1 MTPEKANEMN
11 EKAAKENGG
20 ALAFPLSI
28 QGEIHEGLTK
38 REYIATQLMSSYY
51 RDAPE
56 LAASRAV
63 EAADYL
69 LIELHKNRK

>member
-11 EKAAKENGG
+11 EERAKENGE

-51 RDAPE
+51 RDEPKT
-56 LAASRAV
+56 AAIRAV
-63 EAADYL
+63 DAADHL